1 MNKKFV
7 ITLIIIFML
16 AMLANVANANAYIPF
31 VANGEQSVI
40 GTLPGTVPPTITD
53 IAFVGNSITVSDSPG
68 QWGMAATQPDRDYV
82 HRVQLRLAAHTG
94 IIPEITVYSA
104 DFHTPERIALAAQR
118 IATAPPRVIV
128 VQMGDNAPTN
138 SIYETFRDAYTLL
151 RNTAPSAKLI
161 YVGVWQFDDMRNN
174 HIMRIAKEDGASF
187 VWVHDL
193 YLDPANQAAAQGC
206 TDTNG
211 VCWHPSDAGMALI
224 AGRVYSAI
232 LAPPRADYLP

>member
-1 MNKKFV
+1 MLKSFFLTALFT
-7 ITLIIIFML
+7 ITTYLPII
-16 AMLANVANANAYIPF
+16 AT
-31 VANGEQSVI
+31 GEQTVI
-40 GTLPGTVPPTITD
+40 GTLPATVPPIVTSIT
-53 IAFVGNSITVSDSPG
+53 FVGNSLTDAGPIYSWTG
-68 QWGMAATQPDRDYV
+68 QWGMAATQPDKDYV

-104 DFHTPERIALAAQR
+104 DFHTPDRIALAAQR
-118 IATAPPRVIV
+118 IAANPPRVLV
-128 VQMGDNAPTN
+128 VQMGDNAPTD
-138 SIYETFRDAYTLL
+138 SDYQTFRDAYTLL
-151 RNTAPSAKLI
+151 RNAAPSAKLI
-161 YVGVWQFDDMRNN
+161 YVGVWQADDVRND

-187 VWVHDL
+187 VWIHDL

-224 AGRVYSAI
+224 GGRVYSAI

>member
-1 MNKKFV
+1 MFKSLILTALFT
-7 ITLIIIFML
+7 ITTYLPII
-16 AMLANVANANAYIPF
+16 AT
-31 VANGEQSVI
+31 GEQTVI
-40 GTLPGTVPPTITD
+40 GTLPATVPPVITS
-53 IAFVGNSITVSDSPG
+53 ITFVGNSLTAAGPIYSWTG

-104 DFHTPERIALAAQR
+104 DLHTPERIALAAQR
-118 IATAPPRVIV
+118 IAANPPRVLV

-138 SIYETFRDAYTLL
+138 SDYQTFRDAYTLL
-151 RNTAPSAKLI
+151 RNAAPGAKLI
-161 YVGVWQFDDMRNN
+161 YVGVWQADDVRNN

-187 VWVHDL
+187 VWIHDL
-193 YLDPANQAAAQGC
+193 YLDPANQATAQGC
-206 TDTNG
+206 TDTSG

-224 AGRVYSAI
+224 GGRVYSAI